1 MAVAVDVVEGLAAK
15 FAALLPHLDE
25 RQRRLALGAEARSLG
40 HGGVKAVTEAA
51 GVSAVTVSAGVAELE
66 AGHEPLVRAR
76 RPGGGRKKLAVTDPG
91 LKAALLAL
99 VEPSSRGDPESP
111 LRWTTRSLRN
121 LAAEL
126 GRAGH
131 RASAPTV
138 AGLLREEH
146 FSLQGNA
153 RAAEGRQHPDRD
165 AQFRYITEQARAHQA
180 AGQPVVSVDAKKK
193 ENVGNFK
200 NGGREWRPGGDPGR
214 VNVHDFIGKE
224 LGKAVPYGGVRHRRG
239 RRVGQRGHRPRHR
252 SVRGPD
258 DPHLVADRRPARL
271 PRRDAVADL
280 RRRRRVRRLPH
291 AAVEDRAGGAGRRD
305 RAGDHR
311 LPLPAR
317 HLQVEQ
323 NRAPAVQPHLDE
335 LARPATDQSRGHR
348 QPDREHAHP
357 HRSDRRRRTR
367 PGPVPQGHQD
377 QRPGDARPRAEPAPP
392 AATTGTPNGTTA
404 SAQ

>member
-1 MAVAVDVVEGLAAK
+1 MLVVWP
-15 FAALLPHLDE
+15 LPWTWWRDWRPSSPRCCRTWMSGSGGWRWARGGGRWATAGSSRGRE
-25 RQRRLALGAEARSLG
+25 RSG
-40 HGGVKAVTEAA
+40 GGVFPGAA
-51 GVSAVTVSAGVAELE
+51 GVGGGGAGP
-66 AGHEPLVRAR
+66 GPLVGAR

-165 AQFRYITEQARAHQA
+165 AQFRHISEQARAHQA

-200 NGGREWRPGGDPGR
+200 NGGREWRPGGGPEP
-214 VNVHDFIGKE
+214 VNVHDF
-224 LGKAVPYGGVRHRRG
+224 
-239 RRVGQRGHRPRHR
+239 
-252 SVRGPD
+252 
-258 DPHLVADRRPARL
+258 
-271 PRRDAVADL
+271 
-280 RRRRRVRRLPH
+280 
-291 AAVEDRAGGAGRRD
+291 
-305 RAGDHR
+305 
-311 LPLPAR
+311 
-317 HLQVEQ
+317 
-323 NRAPAVQPHLDE
+323 
-335 LARPATDQSRGHR
+335 
-348 QPDREHAHP
+348 
-357 HRSDRRRRTR
+357 
-367 PGPVPQGHQD
+367 
-377 QRPGDARPRAEPAPP
+377 
-392 AATTGTPNGTTA
+392 
-404 SAQ
+404 